1 MIGHAIPVYQGYG
14 SQYGHGL
21 GNVLGGLIRSAMP
34 MVGKVAKAAGAKLLE
49 TGLDYVSKN
58 LRKRKAS
65 AALQRRRQKTKRVKR
80 AILLPP
86 GMHKRKIPPDK
97 PVSQKRSR
105 DIFAP

>member
-1 MIGHAIPVYQGYG
+1 MPVYQGYG

-21 GNVLGGLIRSAMP
+21 GNILGGLIRSAMP

-65 AALQRRRQKTKRVKR
+65 DALRRRRQKTKRVKR
-80 AILLPP
+80 AVSLPV
-86 GMHKRKIPPDK
+86 GMHKRKTPPGK
-97 PVSQKRSR
+97 PVSLKRSR
-105 DIFAP
+105 DIFTS